1 MKPSKTI
8 RLKSLLLWGILFVL
22 LISTNAFAQTAKV
35 NGRVLSQNSAAPVGG
50 ATVTVKNTSRST
62 IADEAG
68 RFTIDASADD
78 VLVISSVGYTP
89 LEVKVGSGQ
98 VRVQLQEADMQMDN
112 VVVIGY
118 GVQKKK
124 LVTGANLQVKG

>member
-8 RLKSLLLWGILFVL
+8 RFKSLLHWGILFLL

-35 NGRVLSQNSAAPVGG
+35 NGKVLSQNSAAPVGG

-78 VLVISSVGYTP
+78 VLVITSVGYTP
-89 LEVKVGSGQ
+89 LEVKVGSGPRIM
-98 VRVQLQEADMQMDN
+98 V
-112 VVVIGY
+112 
-118 GVQKKK
+118 
-124 LVTGANLQVKG
+124 